1 MVPSRRLLS
10 ASVSAALA
18 VVPAPAVQRAL
29 VAGPCVGLLVYHVT
43 LSALQLVERRRSR
56 FVRYAALQ
64 RQRYRALLEECSVLV
79 PYQLPAALEALEAEE
94 AEGAAPP
101 LGARVMD
108 AVRDLNTAKTAL
120 RKMLGL
126 LQAEG
131 VAPEARER
139 YARVI
144 ESTILVD
151 EPAADAPP

>member
-1 MVPSRRLLS
+1 M
-10 ASVSAALA
+10 LA
-18 VVPAPAVQRAL
+18 
-29 VAGPCVGLLVYHVT
+29 
-43 LSALQLVERRRSR
+43 
-56 FVRYAALQ
+56 
-64 RQRYRALLEECSVLV
+64 
-79 PYQLPAALEALEAEE
+79 PYQLPTALEALEAEE